1 LNSKAIFH
9 FNKKRKIIFYIFS
22 ISILSAYWFCLPKQL
37 FNDPTST
44 VINDRTGILIGAK
57 IADDGQWRF
66 PKSDSIPFKF
76 KTSLLR
82 FEDRHFYQHP
92 GVNPVSIF
100 RAFYQNI
107 QSGKIVSGGSTLTM
121 QVIRLS
127 RKGKPRSIYEKIREI
142 ILAMRLELTHSKEE
156 IISLYASNAPFGGNV
171 VGLEAASWR
180 YFGCN
185 PEELSWAESAT
196 LAVLPNAPSLI
207 YPGKNHDRLLRK
219 RNKLLNQL
227 LQIGEL
233 DTLECQLAK
242 AEPLPEKPLALEQSA
257 PHLLSRIYQSNK
269 GGKTGTTLD
278 YALQNQLAEIIEKHH
293 AILKFNQVHN
303 AAAIVVEV
311 ETGNVLAYVGNTRN
325 PGNPEHG
332 SDVDIIRA
340 HRSSGSILKPIL
352 YAAMQ
357 DDGEILPNTLIPDI
371 PAYYGGYSPKNFD
384 LKYSGAVPASKALSR
399 SLNVPA
405 VRMLRQY
412 GYPRFYH
419 LLKNLGIKSLNHPPD
434 HYGLSLILG
443 GSEVSL
449 WELAGIYSSFSRVLN
464 HYYKNQGL
472 NDENDWRMPNFENHL
487 EIENEKPELKVGYL
501 LSPASIWLTFK
512 ALLEVNRPQELSGW
526 KSFSSSEKIAWK
538 TGTSFGFRDAWAIG
552 ITPEY
557 VVAVWAGNA
566 DGEGRSGLTGV
577 SAAAPIMFDIFNILP
592 NKSWYDPP
600 YDEMSKV
607 IVCRQSGHRASSI
620 CDPVDTVW
628 IHSKGEKTTACPY
641 HRLIHLDKT
650 KTYRVNSNCYD
661 PNEMEHTSWFVL
673 PPVWEWYYKT
683 GHPLYHPLP
692 PLLPGCKKDILRNPM
707 EFIYPAENTK
717 LYIPIELDGNPGSII
732 FEAAHHNENAS
743 IYWHLDKKYLGLTK
757 QPHQL
762 SVQATKGKHILTLV
776 DNEGNVLKKQIEI
789 LKKVR

>member
-1 LNSKAIFH
+1 MNAKAKPQL
-9 FNKKRKIIFYIFS
+9 NKKRKIIFYTFLTIALTF
-22 ISILSAYWFCLPKQL
+22 YWFCLPKQL
-37 FNDPTST
+37 FNDPSST
-44 VINDRTGILIGAK
+44 VINDQTGILIGAK

-66 PKSDSIPFKF
+66 PQSDSVPNKF

-142 ILAMRLELTHSKEE
+142 ILATRLELTHTKEE
-156 IISLYASNAPFGGNV
+156 ILSLYASNAPFGGNV

-180 YFGCN
+180 YFGRN

-207 YPGKNHDRLLRK
+207 YPGKNHVRLLKK
-219 RNKLLNQL
+219 RNKLLDEL

-242 AEPLPEKPLALEQSA
+242 TEPLPEKPLALEQSA

-269 GGKTGTTLD
+269 GEKTRTTLD
-278 YALQNQLAEIIEKHH
+278 YALQNQVTGIVENHH

-325 PGNPEHG
+325 PGHPEHG

-357 DDGEILPNTLIPDI
+357 DDGEILPNTLIADI

-419 LLKNLGIKSLNHPPD
+419 LLKKLGMKSLNHPPD

-464 HYYKNQGL
+464 HFYKYQGL
-472 NDENDWRMPNFENHL
+472 NDEKDWRMPNFRKHL
-487 EIENEKPELKVGYL
+487 GTKQEEPELKAGHL

-538 TGTSFGFRDAWAIG
+538 TGTSFGFRDAWAVG
-552 ITPEY
+552 VTPEY

-592 NKSWYDPP
+592 NTSWFDPP

-607 IVCRQSGHRASSI
+607 VVCRQSGHRASSI

-628 IHSKGEKTTACPY
+628 INSKGEKTTACPY
-641 HRLIHLDKT
+641 HQIIHMDKT

-661 PNEMEHTSWFVL
+661 PNEMEHISWFVL
-673 PPVWEWYYKT
+673 PPVWEWYFK
-683 GHPLYHPLP
+683 GSNPLYRPLP
-692 PLLPGCKKDILRNPM
+692 NWLPGCEKRIQNPM

-717 LYIPIELDGNPGSII
+717 LYIPIELDGKLGSIV
-732 FEAAHHNENAS
+732 FEVAHHNENAT
-743 IYWHLDKKYLGLTK
+743 IYWHLDEKYLGLTK

-762 SVQATKGKHILTLV
+762 SVQPTEGKHVLTLV

-789 LKKVR
+789 MKREN

>member
-1 LNSKAIFH
+1 LNSRAKSKTH
-9 FNKKRKIIFYIFS
+9 SKRKITFYIFLVIAL
-22 ISILSAYWFCLPKQL
+22 ISYWFCLPKQL
-37 FNDPTST
+37 FNDPAST
-44 VINDRTGILIGAK
+44 VLNDRNGILIGAK

-66 PKSDSIPFKF
+66 PQSDSVPFKF
-76 KTSLLR
+76 KTSLLQ

-142 ILAMRLELTHSKEE
+142 ILATRLELTFTKEE
-156 IISLYASNAPFGGNV
+156 IISLYASHAPFGGNV

-180 YFGCN
+180 YFGRN
-185 PEELSWAESAT
+185 PEDLSWAESAT

-219 RNKLLNQL
+219 RNKLLTRL

-233 DTLECQLAK
+233 DTLECELAK
-242 AEPLPEKPLALEQSA
+242 AEPLPNKPLALEQSA
-257 PHLLSRIYQSNK
+257 PHLLSRVYQNAK
-269 GGKTGTTLD
+269 GKKTITTLD
-278 YALQNQLAEIIEKHH
+278 YPTQNQVSEIIENHH
-293 AILKFNQVHN
+293 ALLKFNQVHN
-303 AAAIVVEV
+303 AAAIVIEV
-311 ETGNVLAYVGNTRN
+311 ETGNVLAYVGNTKN
-325 PGNPEHG
+325 PGHPEHAG
-332 SDVDIIRA
+332 DVDIIRA

-412 GYPRFYH
+412 GYPHFYH
-419 LLKNLGIKSLNHPPD
+419 LLKKLGIKSLNHPPD

-472 NDENDWRMPNFENHL
+472 NDEMDWRMPNFEKQM
-487 EIENEKPELKVGYL
+487 EVDKGKPELNAAYL
-501 LSPASIWLTFK
+501 LSPASIWLTFN
-512 ALLEVNRPQELSGW
+512 ALLEVNRPEELSGW

-538 TGTSFGFRDAWAIG
+538 TGTSYGFRDAWAVG

-592 NKSWYDPP
+592 NKTWFDPP

-607 IVCRQSGHRASSI
+607 IICRQSGHRASSI

-641 HRLIHLDKT
+641 HQLIHLDKT
-650 KTYRVNSNCYD
+650 KSYRVNSNCYD
-661 PNEMEHTSWFVL
+661 PGEMEHTPWFVL

-683 GHPLYHPLP
+683 GHPLYRPLP
-692 PLLPGCKKDILRNPM
+692 KWLPGCEKDISRNPM

-717 LYIPIELDGNPGSII
+717 LYVPVELDGSPGSIV
-732 FEAAHHNENAS
+732 FEAAHHNENAI
-743 IYWHLDKKYLGLTK
+743 IYWHLDEEYLGLTR

-762 SVQATKGKHILTLV
+762 SIQPKGGKHLLTLV
-776 DNEGNVLKKQIEI
+776 DDQGNVLKKWIRV
-789 LKKVR
+789 LKKVH